1 MRHNQ
6 FRNLLMTL
14 GYDSNLHYQTGAFSA
29 MKRDAERRM
38 DNVDALSKPLR
49 DLVKEFG
56 YHAVHAF
63 LQYQITDPK
72 AIRYMI
78 CAARGIMPESGHL
91 VLENRRP
98 YRLKRLTEK

>member
-1 MRHNQ
+1 MKRNQ
-6 FRNLLMTL
+6 FGNLLMSL
-14 GYDSNLHYQTGAFSA
+14 GYTQQPHSFSA

-38 DNVDALSKPLR
+38 ENVDNLAAPLR
-49 DLVKEFG
+49 ELVKEFG

-63 LQYQITDPK
+63 LNYQITDPK
-72 AIRYMI
+72 SIRYLI

-98 YRLKRLTEK
+98 YKLKRLIEK